1 MFRKNKEITC
11 SCIIP
16 ELDLYLYCILNMSTD
31 KKLKENNM
39 HSWFE
44 CKVSFEKV
52 LENGMQKK
60 VTEPYLVDALSF
72 TEAEARIIEEI
83 RPFISG
89 EFTVTD
95 IKRARLSELF
105 FNENGDRF
113 YKIKVYFITL
123 DEKSGAEKKTAAQ
136 MLAQACTLKE
146 AIAVLEEGMKGTMAD
161 YTIASVTETML
172 MDVFP
177 FSASDDKTP
186 KSGEELIAEQKKQ
199 AEDKAQEA

>member
-1 MFRKNKEITC
+1 
-11 SCIIP
+11 
-16 ELDLYLYCILNMSTD
+16 
-31 KKLKENNM
+31 M
-39 HSWFE
+39 HNWFE

-136 MLAQACTLKE
+136 MLAQASTLKE
-146 AIAVLEEGMKGTMAD
+146 AIAVLEEGMKGTLAD
-161 YTIASVTETML
+161 YTIASVSETML

-177 FSASDDKTP
+177 YSADGDRTP

-199 AEDKAQEA
+199 AEDRA

>member
-16 ELDLYLYCILNMSTD
+16 ELDLYLYCILNTSTD

-177 FSASDDKTP
+177 FSFNDDKTP

>member
-1 MFRKNKEITC
+1 
-11 SCIIP
+11 
-16 ELDLYLYCILNMSTD
+16 
-31 KKLKENNM
+31 M
-39 HSWFE
+39 HNWFE
-44 CKVSFEKV
+44 CKVTYEKV

-89 EFTVTD
+89 EFTVTG

-113 YKIKVYFITL
+113 YRIKVYFITL

-136 MLAQACTLKE
+136 MLAQASTLKE
-146 AIAVLEEGMKGTMAD
+146 AIAVLEDGMKGTMAD
-161 YTIASVTETML
+161 YVIASVAETML
-172 MDVFP
+172 IDVYP
-177 FSASDDKTP
+177 YSAETKMP
-186 KSGEELIAEQKKQ
+186 KSPEELIAEQRQ
-199 AEDKAQEA
+199 